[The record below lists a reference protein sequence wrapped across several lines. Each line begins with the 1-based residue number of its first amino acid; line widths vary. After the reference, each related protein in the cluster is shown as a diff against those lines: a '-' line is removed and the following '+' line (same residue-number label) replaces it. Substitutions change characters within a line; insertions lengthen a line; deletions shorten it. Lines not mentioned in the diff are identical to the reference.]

1 MLRDDLSDDL
11 SSVPPGLPVPTD
23 DGACR
28 HLRGMAVPP
37 VALTSTRGR
46 LVRLDQIDTPWAV
59 VYAYPRTGVPDVDLP
74 PGWDAIPGARGC
86 TPQTCAYRDREAEL
100 RALGATVFGLSTQS
114 TEYQQEMATRLHL
127 PFEVLSDSEL
137 LLTHALRLPTFKYG
151 DWTLLKRLTLIIAGG
166 RIKEVFY
173 PVFPPDADAE
183 NVLRWLRERAVS

>member
-1 MLRDDLSDDL
+1 MRSDDL
-11 SSVPPGLPVPTD
+11 YSLPPGLPVPTD

-28 HLRGMAVPP
+28 HLRGAAVPP
-37 VALTSTRGR
+37 VALPSTRGR

-59 VYAYPRTGVPDVDLP
+59 VYAYPRTGVPEVDSPL
-74 PGWDAIPGARGC
+74 GWDAMPGARGC
-86 TPQTCAYRDREAEL
+86 TPQTCAYRDREVEL

-137 LLTHALRLPTFKYG
+137 LLTQTLRLPTFRYG
-151 DWTLLKRLTLIIAGG
+151 DWTLLKRHTLIIAGG
-166 RIKEVFY
+166 RIEEVFY